1 MQINGSNRLRPTAI
15 DPVTKP
21 ATPDRAGATRPEQAG
36 ANAPSR
42 RTDSVSFSDAGRALA
57 GETGKAALSAER
69 VEEVRQRLLTG
80 AYNSTQMAE
89 QVARRI
95 LERGDI

>member
-1 MQINGSNRLRPTAI
+1 MQINGNNRVRPLAI
-15 DPVTKP
+15 EPATKP
-21 ATPDRAGATRPEQAG
+21 TSPERGSTARPEPAG

-57 GETGKAALSAER
+57 GGTGRAELSTER
-69 VEEVRQRLLTG
+69 VEEVRQRLLAG